1 MCPKNP
7 LSYHTLEEL
16 NITSTLKK
24 VQFLLNGT
32 FRYPYMQRKEIENMV
47 EEMLSSCIIQYR
59 SSPFASPVLLVKE
72 KDGSWRFCVDYKKV
86 NAIIVK
92 DSYPIPLID
101 DLLDELGKAIIF
113 SKIDL
118 RARYHQIKRRKE
130 DVGKTAFVVA
140 LGHYEFKVMPFWLT
154 NVEATFRSLMS
165 EVFRQK
171 LKEFM
176 LALFDDILVYSQDEE
191 L

>member
-1 MCPKNP
+1 
-7 LSYHTLEEL
+7 
-16 NITSTLKK
+16 
-24 VQFLLNGT
+24 
-32 FRYPYMQRKEIENMV
+32 
-47 EEMLSSCIIQYR
+47 MLSSCIIQDR

-72 KDGSWRFCVDYKKV
+72 KYGSWRFCMDYKKV

-118 RARYHQIKRRKE
+118 RARYHQIKIRKE

-140 LGHYEFKVMPFWLT
+140 SGHYEFKVMPFWLT
-154 NVEATFRSLMS
+154 NAQATFRSLMS

-171 LKEFM
+171 LKEFV
-176 LALFDDILVYSQDEE
+176 LALFDDILVYSQDKEM
-191 L
+191 